1 MGALQ
6 IDISVQ
12 ERVLYMMTK
21 DKTIVKLVD
30 MFKERQDSLL
40 TEIKA
45 LEYKLSTPEPIQ
57 WIPVSAVAEE
67 KGLTS
72 DTVRKQLRSGA
83 FEEGVDFKKPHGR
96 ILINQGAIERICRK
110 RRNSNA

>member
-6 IDISVQ
+6 IDVSVQ

-45 LEYKLSTPEPIQ
+45 LEYKLSTPDPIQ
-57 WIPVSAVAEE
+57 WIPVSAVAEA
-67 KGLTS
+67 KGLS
-72 DTVRKQLRSGA
+72 ADAVRKKLSTGA
-83 FEEGVDFKKPHGR
+83 FKKGIDFKYKKSR
-96 ILINQGAIERICRK
+96 IFIHQGAIERIQRK
-110 RRNSNA
+110 RRSSNG